1 MVGVNSSTLQV
12 TVSPEQLQALIRQAV
27 TDALSEE
34 RRSPWVTMRELADYL
49 GWGLASV
56 KRLSA
61 TDAIPG
67 KVRHEGKVRFHV
79 PTVDAWLLDGCP
91 HDFGNLS

>member
-1 MVGVNSSTLQV
+1 VSELQV
-12 TVSPEQLQALIRQAV
+12 TLSPEQIEAIAEALAQRL
-27 TDALSEE
+27 ALSGE

-56 KRLSA
+56 KRESA
-61 TDAIPG
+61 RDAIPG
-67 KVRHEGKVRFHV
+67 KSRHEGKVRFHL
-79 PTVDAWLLDGCP
+79 PTVDAWLLNECP

>member
-1 MVGVNSSTLQV
+1 VTPSTLM
-12 TVSPEQLQALIRQAV
+12 PEQIEAIAEAV
-27 TDALSEE
+27 AQRLALSEE

-56 KRLSA
+56 KRQSA
-61 TDAIPG
+61 IDAIPG
-67 KVRHEGKVRFHV
+67 KVRHEGKVRFHL
-79 PTVDAWLLDGCP
+79 PTVDAWLLNGCP